1 MADITKVTG
10 REILDSRGNP
20 TVAATVTLSDG
31 TTAGAATPSGASTGA
46 HEAVELRDG
55 DKSRYGGKGV
65 TKAVGHVNEEIAKCV
80 IGMDAANQAEI
91 DEDLIQL
98 DGTPNKGYLGANA
111 ILAVSMAV
119 ARANA
124 ISKGKELHDSLV
136 PDGAAVTLPVPM
148 MNVING
154 GQHATNN
161 VDIQEFM
168 IVPAGAATYK
178 EGLRYGAEVFH
189 ALKKILV
196 EKNYSTGVGDEGG
209 FAPDCQ
215 SNEEPLELLCLAVE
229 KAGYKLGEDF
239 FFALDAAATE
249 CFEDGVYTF
258 AAEGMNKVGSD
269 EVIAFYEKICA
280 KFPIVSIE
288 DGLSE
293 DDWDGWSNL
302 TSALGKKIQLV
313 GDDLFVTN
321 PIRLGEGIEKGI
333 GNSILIKLNQI
344 GTVTETIRVIQQAAK
359 AGYTQIVS
367 HRSGETC
374 DTFLASLAVACNTG
388 QIKTG
393 SLSRSE
399 RLAKY
404 NELLRVEELLG
415 GKAVWP
421 GKGAFK
427 QA

>member
-1 MADITKVTG
+1 
-10 REILDSRGNP
+10 
-20 TVAATVTLSDG
+20 
-31 TTAGAATPSGASTGA
+31 
-46 HEAVELRDG
+46 
-55 DKSRYGGKGV
+55 
-65 TKAVGHVNEEIAKCV
+65 
-80 IGMDAANQAEI
+80 
-91 DEDLIQL
+91 
-98 DGTPNKGYLGANA
+98 
-111 ILAVSMAV
+111 
-119 ARANA
+119 
-124 ISKGKELHDSLV
+124 
-136 PDGAAVTLPVPM
+136 
-148 MNVING
+148 
-154 GQHATNN
+154 
-161 VDIQEFM
+161 
-168 IVPAGAATYK
+168 
-178 EGLRYGAEVFH
+178 
-189 ALKKILV
+189 
-196 EKNYSTGVGDEGG
+196 
-209 FAPDCQ
+209 
-215 SNEEPLELLCLAVE
+215 
-229 KAGYKLGEDF
+229 
-239 FFALDAAATE
+239 
-249 CFEDGVYTF
+249 
-258 AAEGMNKVGSD
+258 MNKVGSD

-293 DDWDGWSNL
+293 DDWDGWANL

>member
-1 MADITKVTG
+1 MSEIIGIRA
-10 REILDSRGNP
+10 RQILDSRGYP
-20 TVAATVTLSDG
+20 TVEVDVALEDGAMGRAAV
-31 TTAGAATPSGASTGA
+31 PSGASTGE
-46 HEAVELRDG
+46 HEALELRDG
-55 DKSRYGGKGV
+55 DKARYLGKGV
-65 TKAVGHVNEEIAKCV
+65 AKAIENIHRDIAPV
-80 IGMDAANQAEI
+80 VLGLDAADQSAVDHTMI
-91 DEDLIQL
+91 DR
-98 DGTPNKGYLGANA
+98 DGTPTKSALGANA
-111 ILAVSMAV
+111 ILGVSMAV
-119 ARANA
+119 ARAA
-124 ISKGKELHDSLV
+124 AESTGQPLWRYLG
-136 PDGAAVTLPVPM
+136 GAQARVLPTPL
-148 MNVING
+148 MNIING
-154 GQHATNN
+154 GAHADNGLE
-161 VDIQEFM
+161 IQEFM